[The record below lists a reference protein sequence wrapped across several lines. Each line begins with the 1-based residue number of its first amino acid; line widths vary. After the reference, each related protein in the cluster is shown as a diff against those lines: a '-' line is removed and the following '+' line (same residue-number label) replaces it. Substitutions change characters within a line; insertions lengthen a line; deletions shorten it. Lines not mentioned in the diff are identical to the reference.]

1 MKKMVP
7 NSNGYAIQALQSG
20 VQETY
25 NFSYNFQG
33 QYTLPP
39 DANSPINHMTSHSV
53 EDFDNLGV
61 AVWIQDDVTKE
72 VLQSTT
78 ASIVADIKENK
89 PTSKLMLF
97 PNPSVENNTNLV
109 IETPERGDFEIMLI
123 NTLGEI
129 VMIDNIIVSS
139 DMTVYNLDNTALS
152 NGIYNVVVTSKS
164 TKSTKKLQI
173 LR

>member
-1 MKKMVP
+1 
-7 NSNGYAIQALQSG
+7 
-20 VQETY
+20 
-25 NFSYNFQG
+25 
-33 QYTLPP
+33 
-39 DANSPINHMTSHSV
+39 
-53 EDFDNLGV
+53 
-61 AVWIQDDVTKE
+61 
-72 VLQSTT
+72 
-78 ASIVADIKENK
+78 
-89 PTSKLMLF
+89 MLF

-129 VMIDNIIVSS
+129 VMMDNIIVSS

>member
-1 MKKMVP
+1 M
-7 NSNGYAIQALQSG
+7 
-20 VQETY
+20 
-25 NFSYNFQG
+25 
-33 QYTLPP
+33 QY
-39 DANSPINHMTSHSV
+39 D
-53 EDFDNLGV
+53 E
-61 AVWIQDDVTKE
+61 DDVTKE
-72 VLQSTT
+72 ILQSTT
-78 ASIVADIKENK
+78 ASIVADIKEV

-129 VMIDNIIVSS
+129 VMLDNIIVSS
-139 DMTVYNLDNTALS
+139 DITVYNLDNTALS

>member
-1 MKKMVP
+1 
-7 NSNGYAIQALQSG
+7 
-20 VQETY
+20 
-25 NFSYNFQG
+25 
-33 QYTLPP
+33 
-39 DANSPINHMTSHSV
+39 
-53 EDFDNLGV
+53 
-61 AVWIQDDVTKE
+61 
-72 VLQSTT
+72 
-78 ASIVADIKENK
+78 
-89 PTSKLMLF
+89 
-97 PNPSVENNTNLV
+97 
-109 IETPERGDFEIMLI
+109 MLI